1 MKKLSILL
9 AAVILAVAA
18 IISGCG
24 SSVGDEF
31 VGTWERQVGTSKNI
45 GYITIEKKGN
55 KDFIFNVY
63 VIDSKGNL
71 SDSNPLPVE
80 LKDKALVTPEGRIIE
95 IKDGIL
101 TYHNKEIK
109 YHKIDN
115 KILNLDELSNKI
127 K

>member
-1 MKKLSILL
+1 MKKISILL
-9 AAVILAVAA
+9 ATVILFVTAL
-18 IISGCG
+18 ISGCG
-24 SSVGDEF
+24 SNAGDEF

-80 LKDKALVTPEGRIIE
+80 LKDKILVTPEGRIIE

-101 TYHNKEIK
+101 TYHNKDIK
-109 YHKIDN
+109 YHKIDKNVLDYNALIN
-115 KILNLDELSNKI
+115 KTK
-127 K
+127 

>member
-101 TYHNKEIK
+101 TGS
-109 YHKIDN
+109 
-115 KILNLDELSNKI
+115 LSNVGATHI
-127 K
+127 KSS